1 MLSRFAITLPRA
13 ADAFLN
19 AADALR
25 FIRDSG
31 GDLTWRAL
39 EDAQKKIAIAKAAGF
54 DAFEDAQKQPATAE
68 QFLADIGGPATL
80 AEFNTLLGQLNTAMN
95 AWHTGLTQLIAVMD
109 GPEFLAVA
117 QSGTGASSTFHFE
130 RVGGLTQAR
139 ADVLRNS
146 SQLADLIAA
155 FEAVGA

>member
-1 MLSRFAITLPRA
+1 MLSRFAMALPRA

-39 EDAQKKIAIAKAAGF
+39 EDAQQKIAIAKATGL
-54 DAFEDAQKQPATAE
+54 DAYTEAQRQPAAAQ
-68 QFLADIGGPATL
+68 QFLADIGGPETL

-95 AWHTGLTQLIAVMD
+95 AWHAGLTALIDLMD
-109 GPEFLAVA
+109 GTEFMTVV
-117 QSGTGASSTFHFE
+117 QRGTGAGSTFHFE
-130 RVGGLTQAR
+130 RVGFLAEAR

-146 SQLADLIAA
+146 TQLANLIAA